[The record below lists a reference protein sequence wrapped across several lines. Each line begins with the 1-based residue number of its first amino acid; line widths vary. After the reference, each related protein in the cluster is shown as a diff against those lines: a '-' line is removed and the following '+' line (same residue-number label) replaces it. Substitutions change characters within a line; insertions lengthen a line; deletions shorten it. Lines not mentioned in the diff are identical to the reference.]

1 MTYWLIKSEDLHVGL
16 QFYHLQNPIKKW
28 VFLVKVVQFGRSIQ
42 QIVSM
47 FRPKKDLHSQFHI
60 LTFFKVKRSQK
71 SSMEAILNV
80 IFLQET
86 VERQLVSANLRFSIH
101 WSTYICK
108 FWCFYPEVHA
118 NFLICPTIVDIFRCL
133 KMVPSTS
140 RPLCSQK
147 ITHSDPS
154 PSFPI
159 VRSQLVIVHSCPRV
173 HGTNY
178 YK

>member
-1 MTYWLIKSEDLHVGL
+1 MLAFNFITFKILLKNEFSWSRSSNLVDQYSKLSVCSG
-16 QFYHLQNPIKKW
+16 QKKICIHNFTFW
-28 VFLVKVVQFGRSIQ
+28 PFSRSKGNKGRVWSLFWM
-42 QIVSM
+42 S
-47 FRPKKDLHSQFHI
+47 
-60 LTFFKVKRSQK
+60 FFCRKQWNGN
-71 SSMEAILNV
+71 L
-80 IFLQET
+80 FP
-86 VERQLVSANLRFSIH
+86 ANLRFSIH